1 MFISVGSKNNA
12 LAKLIANI
20 CETYDKKISIT
31 FIPWL
36 RWDVDECKLV
46 C

>member
-12 LAKLIANI
+12 PVKLIANI
-20 CETYDKKISIT
+20 CETYDKKMSIT

-36 RWDVDECKLV
+36 RWDAGECKLV